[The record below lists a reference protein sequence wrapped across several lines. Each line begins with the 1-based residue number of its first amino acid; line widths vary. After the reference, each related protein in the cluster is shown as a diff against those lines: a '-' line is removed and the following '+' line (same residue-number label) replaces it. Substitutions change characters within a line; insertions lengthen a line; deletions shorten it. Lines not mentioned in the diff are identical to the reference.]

1 MPGPLI
7 LDRYRPLGTAGSGGS
22 GTVQICWDTRIQRR
36 VAIKRIPIPESSP
49 DGSIPGLAEARTGAM
64 LKHPNIVSVIDFET
78 SGQEAFLIMEA
89 IEGPSVA
96 KLIDGTHRG
105 EMDLDVVAAVVEAV
119 GEALD
124 FAHENAVLHL
134 DIKPDNILIDR
145 SGTVKVTDFGIS
157 ELSCSQGFG
166 SASGGTIGYMPPEQM
181 NGDDLDQRTD
191 GFALAVVAYEML
203 TGRNP
208 YNARDLA
215 GSLRLMQGPAPEPVS
230 RMRRDTLPELDE
242 VLACAMD
249 PEPGERFETVLEM
262 VDELVP
268 LLGSPEAGRQ
278 HLRALMEDD
287 EAGEADEEPRLRH
300 DDLWGRLSP
309 RFRSVAGRVCCA
321 ILCWW
326 TAALGLE
333 IMNLLS
339 TGGSMLLALAPA
351 VAGAALPGV
360 GALAAVAFLGAG
372 IVVNAAYPPW
382 LGIALIA
389 LAMLWWGVAGRE
401 RTAAANSVLA
411 ASPLGLAWATP
422 LAPLLAGF
430 TLRPAP
436 AAVTTLLQGGVV
448 LALSAVTGTASMLHC
463 GLAFSSAAAA
473 PAALQAMLTDPATW
487 ISWASWILVAVLVS
501 ALCSTES
508 RVLSIVGIVAG
519 CALLLAAQILAVFL
533 AVGAWA
539 PPALPW
545 CASIGACG
553 FAALVLGFAGAPY
566 RYKEEE

>member
-36 VAIKRIPIPESSP
+36 VAIKRIPVPESSP
-49 DGSIPGLAEARTGAM
+49 DGTIPGLAEARTGAM

-78 SGQEAFLIMEA
+78 SGAEAFLIMEA
-89 IEGPSVA
+89 VEGPSLA
-96 KLIDGTHRG
+96 KLIDSTHRG
-105 EMDLDVVAAVVEAV
+105 EMDLDIVAAVLESV

-145 SGTVKVTDFGIS
+145 LGTVKVTDFGIS

-191 GFALAVVAYEML
+191 GFALAVVVYEML

-208 YNARDLA
+208 YNARDIA
-215 GSLRLMQGPAPEPVS
+215 GSLRLMQSTVPDPVS
-230 RMRRDTLPELDE
+230 RLRQDTPPELDDA
-242 VLACAMD
+242 LACAMD

-262 VDELVP
+262 VDELIP
-268 LLGSPEAGRQ
+268 LLGDPAVGRE

-287 EAGEADEEPRLRH
+287 EAGEEEEPRLRQ
-300 DDLWGRLSP
+300 DDLWSRLSP
-309 RFRSVAGRVCCA
+309 RFRLVAGRVCCA

-333 IMNLLS
+333 VMGVLS

-351 VAGAALPGV
+351 VAGAVMPGV
-360 GALAAVAFLGAG
+360 GALAALAFLGAG
-372 IVVNAAYPPW
+372 VIVNPALPAW
-382 LGIALIA
+382 LGAAIVA
-389 LAMLWWGVAGRE
+389 LAALWWGLAGRE
-401 RTAAANSVLA
+401 HTAASNAALA

-430 TLRPAP
+430 TLRPVP
-436 AAVTTLLQGGVV
+436 AAATALMQGGVV
-448 LALSAVTGTASMLHC
+448 LALSGTTGQTSLLHC
-463 GLAFSSAAAA
+463 GLAFASANAQA
-473 PAALQAMLTDPATW
+473 PLTLQGMLADPATW
-487 ISWASWILVAVLVS
+487 ITWASWILVAVLVS

-508 RVLSIVGIVAG
+508 RVLSIFGIVAG
-519 CALLLAAQILAVFL
+519 CALLFAAQLIVVNLST
-533 AVGAWA
+533 GAWA
-539 PPALPW
+539 VPATSW
-545 CASIGACG
+545 CVSIGVCG
-553 FAALVLGFAGAPY
+553 FAMLVLGFAGAPF

>member
-36 VAIKRIPIPESSP
+36 VAIKRIAVPESSP
-49 DGSIPGLAEARTGAM
+49 DGTVPGLAEARTGAM

-78 SGQEAFLIMEA
+78 SGAEAFLIMEA
-89 IEGPSVA
+89 IEGPSLA
-96 KLIDGTHRG
+96 KLIDSTHRG
-105 EMDLDVVAAVVEAV
+105 EMDLDIVAAVLEAV

-134 DIKPDNILIDR
+134 DIKPDNILVDR
-145 SGTVKVTDFGIS
+145 SGTVKVTDFGVS

-166 SASGGTIGYMPPEQM
+166 SASGGTIGYMPPEQI

-191 GFALAVVAYEML
+191 GFALAVAVYEML

-208 YNARDLA
+208 YNARDVA
-215 GSLRLMQGPAPEPVS
+215 GSLRLMQNTVPDPVS
-230 RMRRDTLPELDE
+230 RSRQDTPPELDDA
-242 VLACAMD
+242 LACAMD

-268 LLGSPEAGRQ
+268 LLGDPAAGREK
-278 HLRALMEDD
+278 LRALMEDD
-287 EAGEADEEPRLRH
+287 EAGDEEEPRLRR
-300 DDLWGRLSP
+300 DDLWSRLSP
-309 RFRSVAGRVCCA
+309 RFRMVAGRVCCA
-321 ILCWW
+321 LLCWW

-333 IMNLLS
+333 VMGLLS

-351 VAGAALPGV
+351 VAGAVMPGV
-360 GALAAVAFLGAG
+360 GALAALAFLGAG
-372 IVVNAAYPPW
+372 IIVDPALPVW
-382 LGIALIA
+382 LGAALVA
-389 LAMLWWGVAGRE
+389 LAALWWGLAGRD
-401 RTAAANSVLA
+401 RTAASNAALA

-430 TLRPAP
+430 TLRPLP
-436 AAVTTLLQGGVV
+436 AAATALMQGGLV
-448 LALSAVTGTASMLHC
+448 LALSGTTGETSLLHC
-463 GLAFSSAAAA
+463 GLAFAGSAQAQLT
-473 PAALQAMLTDPATW
+473 LQGMLADPATW
-487 ISWASWILVAVLVS
+487 ITWGSWILAAVLVS

-508 RVLSIVGIVAG
+508 RVLSIFGIVAG
-519 CALLLAAQILAVFL
+519 CALLLAAQTLAL
-533 AVGAWA
+533 GIATGSWAIPAV
-539 PPALPW
+539 PW

>member
-1 MPGPLI
+1 
-7 LDRYRPLGTAGSGGS
+7 
-22 GTVQICWDTRIQRR
+22 
-36 VAIKRIPIPESSP
+36 
-49 DGSIPGLAEARTGAM
+49 
-64 LKHPNIVSVIDFET
+64 
-78 SGQEAFLIMEA
+78 
-89 IEGPSVA
+89 
-96 KLIDGTHRG
+96 
-105 EMDLDVVAAVVEAV
+105 
-119 GEALD
+119 
-124 FAHENAVLHL
+124 
-134 DIKPDNILIDR
+134 
-145 SGTVKVTDFGIS
+145 
-157 ELSCSQGFG
+157 
-166 SASGGTIGYMPPEQM
+166 
-181 NGDDLDQRTD
+181 
-191 GFALAVVAYEML
+191 ML

-230 RMRRDTLPELDE
+230 RTRRDTPLELDE

-278 HLRALMEDD
+278 HLRAMMEDD
-287 EAGEADEEPRLRH
+287 EAGDADDEPRLRH

-309 RFRSVAGRVCCA
+309 RFRTVSGRVCCA

-351 VAGAALPGV
+351 VAGAVLPGV

-372 IVVNAAYPPW
+372 IVINAAYPPW

-389 LAMLWWGVAGRE
+389 LAVLWWGVAGRE
-401 RTAAANSVLA
+401 RIAAANAVLA

-436 AAVTTLLQGGVV
+436 AAATALLQGGVV
-448 LALSAVTGTASMLHC
+448 LALSGVTGTASMLHC

-473 PAALQAMLTDPATW
+473 PAALQAMLTDPVTW
-487 ISWASWILVAVLVS
+487 ISWLSWILVAVLVS

-519 CALLLAAQILAVFL
+519 CALLLAAQPLAVYL
-533 AVGAWA
+533 AAGAWA

-545 CASIGACG
+545 CVSIGACG

>member
-36 VAIKRIPIPESSP
+36 VAIKRIAVPESSP

-78 SGQEAFLIMEA
+78 SGAEAFLIMEA
-89 IEGPSVA
+89 IEGPSLA
-96 KLIDGTHRG
+96 KLIDSTHRG
-105 EMDLDVVAAVVEAV
+105 EMDLDIVATVLEAV

-157 ELSCSQGFG
+157 ELSCSGGFG

-215 GSLRLMQGPAPEPVS
+215 GSLRLMQNTVPDPVS
-230 RMRRDTLPELDE
+230 RSRQDTPPELDDA
-242 VLACAMD
+242 LACAMD

-268 LLGSPEAGRQ
+268 LLGDPAAGREK
-278 HLRALMEDD
+278 LRALMEDD
-287 EAGEADEEPRLRH
+287 EAEDEDEPRLRR
-300 DDLWGRLSP
+300 DDLWSQLSP
-309 RFRSVAGRVCCA
+309 RFRMVAGRVCCA

-333 IMNLLS
+333 VMGILS

-351 VAGAALPGV
+351 VAGAVLPGV
-360 GALAAVAFLGAG
+360 GALAALAFLGAG
-372 IVVNAAYPPW
+372 IIVNPALPAW
-382 LGIALIA
+382 LGAALVA
-389 LAMLWWGVAGRE
+389 LAALWWGLAGRE
-401 RTAAANSVLA
+401 RTAASNAALA

-422 LAPLLAGF
+422 LGPLLAGF
-430 TLRPAP
+430 TLRPLP
-436 AAVTTLLQGGVV
+436 AAATALVQGGVV
-448 LALSAVTGTASMLHC
+448 LALSGTTGETSLLHC
-463 GLAFSSAAAA
+463 GLAFASVNA
-473 PAALQAMLTDPATW
+473 PAPLTLQGMLADPATW
-487 ISWASWILVAVLVS
+487 VTWASWILVAVLVS

-508 RVLSIVGIVAG
+508 RVLSIFGIVAG
-519 CALLLAAQILAVFL
+519 CALLFAAQVLAANLAT
-533 AVGAWA
+533 GAWA
-539 PPALPW
+539 APAAPW
-545 CASIGACG
+545 CVSIGVCG

>member
-7 LDRYRPLGTAGSGGS
+7 LERYRPLGTAGSGGS

-36 VAIKRIPIPESSP
+36 VAIKRIAVPESSP

-64 LKHPNIVSVIDFET
+64 LKHPNIVSVIDFEA

-105 EMDLDVVAAVVEAV
+105 EMDLDITAAVLEAV

-145 SGTVKVTDFGIS
+145 SGTVKVTDFGVS

-166 SASGGTIGYMPPEQM
+166 SASGGTIGYMPPEQI

-191 GFALAVVAYEML
+191 GFALAVVVYEML

-208 YNARDLA
+208 YNARDIA
-215 GSLRLMQGPAPEPVS
+215 GSLRLMANTLPDPVS
-230 RMRRDTLPELDE
+230 RSRQDTPPELDDA
-242 VLACAMD
+242 LASAMD

-262 VDELVP
+262 VDALLP
-268 LLGSPEAGRQ
+268 LLGDPATGQ
-278 HLRALMEDD
+278 HLRAMMEDD
-287 EAGEADEEPRLRH
+287 EADDADDEPRLRR

-309 RFRSVAGRVCCA
+309 RFRMVAGRACCA

-333 IMNLLS
+333 VMGLLS
-339 TGGSMLLALAPA
+339 TAGSMLLALAPA
-351 VAGAALPGV
+351 VAGAVMPGV
-360 GALAAVAFLGAG
+360 GALAALAFLGAG
-372 IVVNAAYPPW
+372 IIVNPALPVW
-382 LGIALIA
+382 LGALLVA
-389 LAMLWWGVAGRE
+389 LAALWWGVAGRE
-401 RTAAANSVLA
+401 RTAASNAVLA
-411 ASPLGLAWATP
+411 SSPLGLAWATP

-430 TLRPAP
+430 TLRPVP
-436 AAVTTLLQGGVV
+436 AAATALMQGAVL
-448 LALSAVTGTASMLHC
+448 LALCGTTGQTSLLHC
-463 GLAFSSAAAA
+463 GLAFSNGAV
-473 PAALQAMLTDPATW
+473 PLTLQGLLTDPATW
-487 ISWASWILVAVLVS
+487 ITWASWILVAVLVS

-508 RVLSIVGIVAG
+508 RVLSIFGIVAG
-519 CALLLAAQILAVFL
+519 CALLAAAQALAPGL
-533 AVGAWA
+533 ATGSWA
-539 PPALPW
+539 APAAPW
-545 CASIGACG
+545 CISIAVCG
-553 FAALVLGFAGAPY
+553 FVALVLGFAGAPY